1 MNKFMPIQAVG
12 PAVASTAAMHSEG
25 PTAVGRI
32 GKGCGWSMC
41 APCTSATLLASF
53 ASASRVKTALKMGIH
68 RQIMDRS

>member
-53 ASASRVKTALKMGIH
+53 ASV
-68 RQIMDRS
+68 